1 MGDFAMLALRLP
13 AGIEKRLAALAKKT
27 GRTKTFYA
35 REAILR
41 HLEDLE
47 DYHLARKRLRRRGA
61 RVSLEALEQ
70 ELLPEGGR

>member
-1 MGDFAMLALRLP
+1 MLALRLP
-13 AGIEKRLAALAKKT
+13 LDVEKRLAALAKKT

-47 DYHLARKRLRRRGA
+47 DYHLARKRLGRKGRRL
-61 RVSLEALEQ
+61 SLETLER
-70 ELLPEGGR
+70 ELMPETRR